1 MLMNL
6 EHIPQPYSGEYEE
19 KIYDIKSNWNS
30 SNWTW
35 LKFEEDSLVWCGEFR
50 GKYIGATYSEVKGII
65 VVITSD
71 YVYILDIE
79 TKEVI
84 DSERNFSYCDITC
97 TPLGDILLSTGYGLE
112 LLYGKTISNTDN
124 IILPVNVDSLEF
136 VDYKEHILEMSCDEF
151 CNWANHMILLL
162 DCETLSV
169 TVR

>member
-84 DSERNFSYCDITC
+84 DSERNF
-97 TPLGDILLSTGYGLE
+97 
-112 LLYGKTISNTDN
+112 
-124 IILPVNVDSLEF
+124 
-136 VDYKEHILEMSCDEF
+136 
-151 CNWANHMILLL
+151 
-162 DCETLSV
+162 
-169 TVR
+169 